1 MVEYGHG
8 VGEVSGRAGSG
19 GSGGGLGGGAPD
31 DVGAAA
37 MDAVTR
43 TVDKIA
49 ALPPEMLLLGAILI
63 LAGLVVLRRAF

>member
-1 MVEYGHG
+1 MVEYGQ
-8 VGEVSGRAGSG
+8 VGEVAGQAG
-19 GSGGGLGGGAPD
+19 GGAGGLGGGGPS

-37 MDAVTR
+37 MDALTG
-43 TVDKIA
+43 TVDKIG